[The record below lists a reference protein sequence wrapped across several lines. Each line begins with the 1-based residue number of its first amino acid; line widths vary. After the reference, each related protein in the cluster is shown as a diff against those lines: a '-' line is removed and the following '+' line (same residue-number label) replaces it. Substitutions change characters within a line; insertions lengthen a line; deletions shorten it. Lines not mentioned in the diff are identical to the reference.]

1 MEEAREN
8 QGHEEVARLA
18 KSIYVKKQLILSCII
33 RVTVDIVTHYYLP
46 P

>member
-8 QGHEEVARLA
+8 QGHGGIARLA

-33 RVTVDIVTHYYLP
+33 RVTVDIVTHYLP